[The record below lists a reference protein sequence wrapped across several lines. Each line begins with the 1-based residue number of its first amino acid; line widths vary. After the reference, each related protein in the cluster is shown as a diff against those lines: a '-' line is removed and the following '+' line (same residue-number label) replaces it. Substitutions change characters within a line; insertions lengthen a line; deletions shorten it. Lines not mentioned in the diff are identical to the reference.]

1 MRIFKYFLV
10 FTLISGFLFQS
21 CETTQLEDLASPN
34 ALSPEDASADLLFN
48 QAQLNFLG
56 AMADM
61 QYNGAALGR
70 LQVMSSR
77 IYYNVFNTGTVSSS
91 WSALY
96 SGIIPDL
103 QSMESQNADGL
114 LNFHVGASKAM
125 SSHILMGLSLIH
137 I

>member
-1 MRIFKYFLV
+1 MRIFKYFLA
-10 FTLISGFLFQS
+10 FTLVSGFLFQS
-21 CETTQLEDLASPN
+21 CETTQLEDLVSPN

-70 LQVMSSR
+70 LQVMSDR

-91 WSALY
+91 WSNLY
-96 SGIIPDL
+96 SGIMPDL
-103 QSMESQNADGL
+103 QSMESQN
-114 LNFHVGASKAM
+114 
-125 SSHILMGLSLIH
+125 
-137 I
+137 

>member
-10 FTLISGFLFQS
+10 FTLVSGFLFQS
-21 CETTQLEDLASPN
+21 CETTQLEDLVSPN

-70 LQVMSSR
+70 LQVMSDR
-77 IYYNVFNTGTVSSS
+77 IYTMYSIQVLLVLLGRLYILVLCLTFNQ
-91 WSALY
+91 WNLK
-96 SGIIPDL
+96 
-103 QSMESQNADGL
+103 MEM
-114 LNFHVGASKAM
+114 VY
-125 SSHILMGLSLIH
+125 
-137 I
+137 